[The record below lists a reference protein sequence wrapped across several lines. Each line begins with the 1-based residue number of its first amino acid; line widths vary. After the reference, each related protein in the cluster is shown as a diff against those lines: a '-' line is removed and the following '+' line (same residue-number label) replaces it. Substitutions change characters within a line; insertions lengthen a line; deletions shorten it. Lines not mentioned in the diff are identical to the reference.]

1 MSLIQLKNVSKNFL
15 EGIPSGVSGV
25 NLNINQ
31 GEIVTILGESGCG
44 KTTLLKLIYGYL
56 VPQEGEVLFNGEKIK
71 GPSEKL
77 IPGHDE
83 MKMVTQEVTLNL
95 YAKVFDNI
103 ASQLSNT
110 DLQAKSQLTLQTME
124 FLRIDHLAEKKIIE
138 LSGGEQQRVAIARA
152 VITEPK
158 VLLLD
163 EPFSQIDSILK
174 RQLRDDIERLSK
186 FLKITIIM
194 VSHDPT
200 DGLALSDQLLIVK
213 DGKIIRQGHPREIY
227 LNPQK
232 AYVANLIAK
241 ANLLKNFSFLPK
253 TNTEFAVYPHQIN
266 LSYESGMATGTIK
279 STHFCGGY
287 QEVELIVESKILLV
301 HDPQFIPFTNG
312 EIVFFDILYYQ
323 ELENY

>member
-1 MSLIQLKNVSKNFL
+1 MHLLQLKNVSRNFQ
-15 EGIPSGVSGV
+15 EGVPSGVSGID
-25 NLNINQ
+25 LSIDA
-31 GEIVTILGESGCG
+31 GEIVTIIGESGSG

-56 VPQEGEVLFNGEKIK
+56 IPQKGEVLYNGEKIK

-83 MKMVTQEVTLNL
+83 MKMVTQELTLNL

-124 FLRIDHLAEKKIIE
+124 FLRIDHLAEKKIVE
-138 LSGGEQQRVAIARA
+138 LSGGEQQRVAIAKA

-163 EPFSQIDSILK
+163 EPFSQIDSVLK
-174 RQLRDDIERLSK
+174 KQLRDDIERLSK

-213 DGKIIRQGHPREIY
+213 DGKILRQGK
-227 LNPQK
+227 PQDLYFDPQFG
-232 AYVANLIAK
+232 YVAKILGRANLIK
-241 ANLLKNFSFLPK
+241 NLSFLPQQNI
-253 TNTEFAVYPHQIN
+253 TYAVYPHQLKLN
-266 LSYESGMATGTIK
+266 PYQGMAKAKVK
-279 STHFCGGY
+279 SIHFSGAY
-287 QEVELIVESKILLV
+287 QEVELVTESKVILV
-301 HDPQFIPFTNG
+301 HDHQFLNLKTGDI
-312 EIVFFDILYYQ
+312 IYFDVDDFQ
-323 ELENY
+323 ELKD

>member
-1 MSLIQLKNVSKNFL
+1 MSLIQLKNVSKNFV
-15 EGIPSGVSGV
+15 EGIASGVSGISLEV
-25 NLNINQ
+25 SE
-31 GEIVTILGESGCG
+31 GEIVTILGESGSG

-56 VPQEGEVLFNGEKIK
+56 IPQSGEVLYKGEKIK

-95 YAKVFDNI
+95 YARVFDNI

-124 FLRIDHLAEKKIIE
+124 FLRIEHLAEKKIVE

-174 RQLRDDIERLSK
+174 RQLRDDIERLAK
-186 FLKITIIM
+186 FLKITVIM

-213 DGKIIRQGHPREIY
+213 KGKIVRQGHPRNLY
-227 LNPQK
+227 LHPQK
-232 AYVANLIAK
+232 AYVASLLGK
-241 ANLLKNFSFLPK
+241 ANLLKNLSFLPK
-253 TNTEFAVYPHQIN
+253 QETEFAVYPHQIK
-266 LSYESGMATGTIK
+266 LSYTSGSAEAIVK
-279 STHFCGGY
+279 STHFSGAF
-287 QEVELIVESKILLV
+287 QEVEVVVESKIILV
-301 HDPQFIPFTNG
+301 HDPEFTPFVNG
-312 EIVFFDILYYQ
+312 EKVFLDVLHYE
-323 ELENY
+323 ELEQ

>member
-1 MSLIQLKNVSKNFL
+1 MALIELKNVSKNFL
-15 EGIPSGVSGV
+15 EGVPSGISGVS
-25 NLNINQ
+25 LSIEQ
-31 GEIVTILGESGCG
+31 GEIITIIGESGCG

-56 VPQEGEVLFNGEKIK
+56 TPQKGEILFNGVRIK
-71 GPSEKL
+71 GPTEKL

-103 ASQLSNT
+103 ASQLSNS

-124 FLRIDHLAEKKIIE
+124 FLRIDHLAEKKIVE

-186 FLKITIIM
+186 FLKITVIM

-200 DGLALSDQLLIVK
+200 DGLALSDQLIIVRN
-213 DGKIIRQGHPREIY
+213 GEIVRQGHPRELY
-227 LNPQK
+227 LHPQK
-232 AYVANLIAK
+232 AYVANLLGK
-241 ANLLKNFSFLPK
+241 ANLLKNLSFLPQQDV
-253 TNTEFAVYPHQIN
+253 EFAVYPHQIN
-266 LSYESGMATGTIK
+266 LSYTDGAADAVIK
-279 STHFCGGY
+279 STHFCGAY
-287 QEVELIVESKILLV
+287 QEVELIVESKIILV
-301 HDPQFIPFTNG
+301 HDPEFIPFVNG
-312 EIVFFDILYYQ
+312 EKVYFDVLHYE
-323 ELENY
+323 ELEG

>member
-1 MSLIQLKNVSKNFL
+1 MSLIQLNQVHKNYL
-15 EGIPSGVSGV
+15 EGVPSGVSGID
-25 NLNINQ
+25 LTINA
-31 GEIVTILGESGCG
+31 GEIVTIIGESGSG

-56 VPQEGEVLFNGEKIK
+56 VPQEGEVLFEGVKIK
-71 GPSEKL
+71 GPTEKL

-110 DLQAKSQLTLQTME
+110 DLLAKSQLTLQTME
-124 FLRIDHLAEKKIIE
+124 FLRIDHLAEKKIVE
-138 LSGGEQQRVAIARA
+138 LSGGEQQRVAIAKA

-163 EPFSQIDSILK
+163 EPFSQIDSVLK
-174 RQLRDDIERLSK
+174 KQLRDDIERLSK

-213 DGKIIRQGHPREIY
+213 DGKILRQGKPQE
-227 LNPQK
+227 LFANPQF
-232 AYVANLIAK
+232 AYVAKILGR
-241 ANLLKNFSFLPK
+241 ANLVKNLSFLPQENV
-253 TNTEFAVYPHQIN
+253 TYAIYPHHIKLQKE
-266 LSYESGMATGTIK
+266 ESPLNATVK
-279 STHFCGGY
+279 SIHFSGAY
-287 QEVELIVESKILLV
+287 QEVEIVVEGKILLI
-301 HDPQFIPFTNG
+301 HDHQFLSLKPSDLIYFEVEG
-312 EIVFFDILYYQ
+312 MQ
-323 ELENY
+323 ELVG

>member
-1 MSLIQLKNVSKNFL
+1 MPLLRLKNVSRNFQ
-15 EGIPSGVSGV
+15 EGIPSGVSGID
-25 NLNINQ
+25 LSIDT
-31 GEIVTILGESGCG
+31 GEIVTIIGESGSG

-56 VPQEGEVLFNGEKIK
+56 IPQKGEVLYNGIKIK
-71 GPSEKL
+71 GPTEKL

-83 MKMVTQEVTLNL
+83 MKMVTQELTLNL

-124 FLRIDHLAEKKIIE
+124 FLRIDHLAEKKIVE
-138 LSGGEQQRVAIARA
+138 LSGGEQQRVAIAKA

-163 EPFSQIDSILK
+163 EPFSQIDSVLK
-174 RQLRDDIERLSK
+174 KQLRDDIERLSK

-213 DGKIIRQGHPREIY
+213 DGKILRQGKPQDLY
-227 LNPQK
+227 FNPQF
-232 AYVANLIAK
+232 AYVAKILGR
-241 ANLLKNFSFLPK
+241 ANLLKNLSFLPQQNI
-253 TNTEFAVYPHQIN
+253 TYAVYPHQIKLN
-266 LSYESGMATGTIK
+266 PYQGVAEGAVKSIHFSGA
-279 STHFCGGY
+279 Y
-287 QEVELIVESKILLV
+287 QEVELVIESKVILV
-301 HDPQFIPFTNG
+301 HDHQFLNLRTG
-312 EIVFFDILYYQ
+312 DTVYFDVDDFQ
-323 ELENY
+323 ELAD

>member
-1 MSLIQLKNVSKNFL
+1 MSLIELKNVRKNFL
-15 EGIPSGVSGV
+15 EGIPSGVSGID
-25 NLNINQ
+25 LNINA
-31 GEIVTILGESGCG
+31 GEIVTIIGESGSG

-56 VPQEGEVLFNGEKIK
+56 VPQEGQVLYNGERIK
-71 GPSEKL
+71 GPTEKL

-83 MKMVTQEVTLNL
+83 MKMVTQELTLNL

-103 ASQLSNT
+103 ASQLSNS

-200 DGLALSDQLLIVK
+200 DGLALSNQLIIVK
-213 DGKIIRQGHPREIY
+213 DGKILRQGMPHDLY
-227 LNPQK
+227 FNPQN
-232 AYVANLIAK
+232 AYVARILGK
-241 ANLLKNFSFLPK
+241 ANILKNFSFLPDK
-253 TNTEFAVYPHQIN
+253 EHSFAVYPHQVKICKDGFIQA
-266 LSYESGMATGTIK
+266 SIK
-279 STHFCGGY
+279 SIHFSGAY
-287 QEVELIVESKILLV
+287 QEIELVAEGKIILV
-301 HDPQFIPFTNG
+301 HDHDFLNLKCG
-312 EIVFFDILYYQ
+312 EAVR
-323 ELENY
+323 LEINQIQQLED

>member
-15 EGIPSGVSGV
+15 EGVPSGISGVS
-25 NLNINQ
+25 LNIKQ
-31 GEIVTILGESGCG
+31 GEIVTIIGESGCG

-56 VPQEGEVLFNGEKIK
+56 TPQKGEVLFNGEKIK
-71 GPSEKL
+71 GPTEKL

-103 ASQLSNT
+103 ASQLSNS

-124 FLRIDHLAEKKIIE
+124 FLRIEHLAEKKIIE

-186 FLKITIIM
+186 FLKITVIM

-200 DGLALSDQLLIVK
+200 DGLALSDQLIIVRN
-213 DGKIIRQGHPREIY
+213 GKIVRQGHPRELY
-227 LNPQK
+227 LHPQK
-232 AYVANLIAK
+232 AYVANLLGK
-241 ANLLKNFSFLPK
+241 ANLLKNLSFLPK
-253 TNTEFAVYPHQIN
+253 QEVEFAVYPHQIR
-266 LSYESGMATGTIK
+266 LSYTDGMANAVIK
-279 STHFCGGY
+279 STHFCGAY
-287 QEVELIVESKILLV
+287 QEVELIAESKIILV
-301 HDPQFIPFTNG
+301 HDPEFIPFVNG
-312 EIVFFDILYYQ
+312 EKVYFDVLNYE
-323 ELENY
+323 ELES

>member
-1 MSLIQLKNVSKNFL
+1 MSLIELKNVSKNFL
-15 EGIPSGVSGV
+15 EGIPSGISGV
-25 NLNINQ
+25 SLNIEQ
-31 GEIVTILGESGCG
+31 GEIVTIIGESGCG

-56 VPQEGEVLFNGEKIK
+56 TPQEGEVLFNGEKVK
-71 GPSEKL
+71 GPTQKL

-103 ASQLSNT
+103 ASQLSNS
-110 DLQAKSQLTLQTME
+110 DLQAKSELTLQTME
-124 FLRIDHLAEKKIIE
+124 FLRIEHLAEKKIVE

-186 FLKITIIM
+186 FLKITVIM

-200 DGLALSDQLLIVK
+200 DGLALSDQLIIVRN
-213 DGKIIRQGHPREIY
+213 GKIVRQGHPRELY
-227 LNPQK
+227 LRPK
-232 AYVANLIAK
+232 SSYVANILGK
-241 ANLLKNFSFLPK
+241 ANVLKNLSFLPEQDV
-253 TNTEFAVYPHQIN
+253 EFAIYPHQID
-266 LSYESGMATGTIK
+266 LSYTNGASGAVIK
-279 STHFCGGY
+279 STHFCGAY
-287 QEVELIVESKILLV
+287 QEVELIVESKIILV
-301 HDPQFIPFTNG
+301 HDPEFLPFVNG
-312 EIVFFDILYYQ
+312 EKVYFDISGYQ
-323 ELENY
+323 ELER